1 MFNFF
6 CSQFLSYSVTYL
18 VVLIQFQ
25 GWMTYSYKS
34 FPFAYTVF
42 VAITQI
48 VLTVWNWEHLMSA
61 LNKLSQSATYETIL
75 LSSLV
80 LVQVPSFLVGIYSW
94 FFEVPSIVKCYNMS
108 AAIEKRILDLFS
120 TSSITTRM
128 MNFWTALFGLD
139 LVISMVFGSFIIYGS
154 FLYTHSFAILFM
166 FNFTRSHLA
175 SLHSCYVFTFSRDL
189 ARKLREIM
197 IKNEEFQHHKL
208 KICHNLWM
216 EIWSVS
222 QGHASSLA
230 ITLLVQIMSNL
241 LFFITSSY
249 GMIVLIKVGDIQQI
263 IELIP
268 YFFFA
273 IFNVVL
279 ICESAQHAQDEVG
292 IARSSAFL
300 SLCVNISLQII
311 FNQTSFFFTAR
322 GYFPAYFD
330 GYGQTFHES
339 RIHRRGQ

>member
-1 MFNFF
+1 ATAEELTMAVEQVENEQSPTSPPQQDQGIQLETAESDPEEGPSTKRMKPCDENETDSSGTTLGDKCISTLLDMGQETLDLGCIEEIDRFLSMIKDTGNAKITLKGFITVDRALLV
-6 CSQFLSYSVTYL
+6 SFLSYSVTYL

-197 IKNEEFQHHKL
+197 IKLRLSK
-208 KICHNLWM
+208 
-216 EIWSVS
+216 
-222 QGHASSLA
+222 
-230 ITLLVQIMSNL
+230 
-241 LFFITSSY
+241 
-249 GMIVLIKVGDIQQI
+249 
-263 IELIP
+263 EL
-268 YFFFA
+268 
-273 IFNVVL
+273 
-279 ICESAQHAQDEVG
+279 
-292 IARSSAFL
+292 
-300 SLCVNISLQII
+300 
-311 FNQTSFFFTAR
+311 
-322 GYFPAYFD
+322 
-330 GYGQTFHES
+330 
-339 RIHRRGQ
+339 